1 MLNSASEAGTTS
13 TAGVP
18 APTAWAPGWQPARR
32 PRTVARGL
40 LKAVRP
46 KQWVKNVLVV
56 AAPASAGVLLEPS
69 VLGRT
74 AVALVAFTA
83 CAAAGY
89 LVNDAG
95 DVAADRR
102 HPTKR
107 YRPIAAGI
115 VPVGLARA
123 AALVLA
129 ATAVGAGG
137 LLCGWE
143 LSASL
148 VVYLAVTFTYSTW
161 LKHIAIL
168 EMLMVAAGFLLRTV
182 TGAAATHVT
191 LSRWF
196 LIVAGFGS
204 LYMVVGK
211 RYAEAT
217 GLGENAAG
225 ARRILAEYPL
235 NFLRQTRELS
245 AGVTLV
251 AYCLWAFERAP
262 AQGFSWGQLS
272 ILPMT
277 FGLLR
282 YGLLLERGQG
292 GAPEDVVLGD
302 RPLLVAG
309 SVWVVTFGL
318 GVLATRL

>member
-1 MLNSASEAGTTS
+1 MLNSPPQMSPRTRTS
-13 TAGVP
+13 SPAVP
-18 APTAWAPGWQPARR
+18 AREPAPRGPVGARQ
-32 PRTVARGL
+32 TARGL
-40 LKAVRP
+40 LRATRP

-56 AAPASAGVLLEPS
+56 AAPASAGVLFRPWA
-69 VLGRT
+69 LGQT
-74 AVALVAFTA
+74 AIAFAAFTA

-107 YRPIAAGI
+107 FRPIAAGI
-115 VPVGLARA
+115 VPVGLARCTA
-123 AALVLA
+123 GLLALA
-129 ATAVGAGG
+129 AIALGG

-143 LSASL
+143 LSAAL
-148 VVYLAVTFTYSTW
+148 GVYLAVTVTYSTW
-161 LKHIAIL
+161 LKHVAIV
-168 EMLMVAAGFLLRTV
+168 EMLLVAAGFLLRAV
-182 TGAAATHVT
+182 TGAAATHVSM
-191 LSRWF
+191 SRWF

-217 GLGENAAG
+217 GLGENAVG
-225 ARRILAEYPL
+225 ARRILGEYPV

-245 AGVTLV
+245 AAVTLV
-251 AYCLWAFERAP
+251 AYCLWAFEQAP
-262 AQGFSWGQLS
+262 AHGFPWGQLS

-302 RPLLVAG
+302 RALLFAG
-309 SVWVVTFGL
+309 AGWVVTFGL
-318 GVLATRL
+318 GVLVTRS